1 MNLPKRVVIR
11 EVGPRD
17 GLQNEAKFVSTE
29 EKVNL
34 IERLVKAGIK
44 DFEVTS
50 FVHPKAVPQHRDAE
64 ELLALLP
71 SFPDVSYSALIANA
85 RGVER
90 AVSTGIKNLIL
101 TVSASETHN
110 KNNINKTIQESI
122 SEMKDLV
129 PLAKANGI
137 SVRGTLS
144 TVFGCPWE
152 GKKSLEQVSR
162 IVEGM
167 SESGIQEIALADTA
181 GLGNPYQIYSMSLEL
196 KKRFP
201 GIVWGLHLHDT
212 RGLGLANILAALQ
225 AGIGIIET
233 SIGGLGGCPFV
244 PGATGNVVTED
255 VVYMLGE
262 MGLETGIDLDEMIA
276 ASQYLSSILGHP
288 LPSKQLS
295 LCKY

>member
-29 EKVNL
+29 EKVYL
-34 IERLVKAGIK
+34 IERLVQAGIK

-71 SFPDVSYSALIANA
+71 SFPDVSYSALIANV

-90 AVSTGIKNLIL
+90 AVTTGIKNLIL

-110 KNNINKTIQESI
+110 RNNIDKTIRESLK
-122 SEMKDLV
+122 EMKELV
-129 PLAKANGI
+129 PFAKANGI

-152 GKKSLEQVSR
+152 GKKSLEQVSQ
-162 IVEGM
+162 IIGGM
-167 SESGIQEIALADTA
+167 LEAGIQEIALADTA
-181 GLGNPYQIYSMSLEL
+181 GLGNPHQIFSMCSDLQ
-196 KKRFP
+196 KGFP
-201 GIVWGLHLHDT
+201 GILWGLHLHDT

-255 VVYMLGE
+255 VLYMLRE
-262 MGLETGIDLDEMIA
+262 MGVDTGVDLDGVIEVSYYM
-276 ASQYLSSILGHP
+276 SGILGHA

-295 LCKY
+295 LCK